1 MKWRAIWSFAED
13 QQSERRMDFLHQL
26 MLVFMVELH
35 SPSSNLVAI
44 ESCNRKATASGIQ
57 ILCKINKEI
66 LGGAFNEDVD
76 LAGTPETFLRVET
89 HQRWL
94 AVRKTSRA
102 RTAISSST
110 HPALNEPI
118 ILPLSQINIRAPGRR

>member
-66 LGGAFNEDVD
+66 LGVAFNDDID
-76 LAGTPETFLRVET
+76 LTGKLETFLRVAT
-89 HQRWL
+89 HHRGF
-94 AVRKTSRA
+94 ATSQNV
-102 RTAISSST
+102 SG
-110 HPALNEPI
+110 HHGNV
-118 ILPLSQINIRAPGRR
+118 

>member
-1 MKWRAIWSFAED
+1 MKWRASWSFAED

-35 SPSSNLVAI
+35 GPSSNLVAI

-66 LGGAFNEDVD
+66 LGGAFNVDVD
-76 LAGTPETFLRVET
+76 LTGTRETFLRVET

-94 AVRKTSRA
+94 P
-102 RTAISSST
+102 SSQNVSGQ
-110 HPALNEPI
+110 HANVL
-118 ILPLSQINIRAPGRR
+118 LDA

>member
-94 AVRKTSRA
+94 A
-102 RTAISSST
+102 SSQNVSGP
-110 HPALNEPI
+110 HGNLFFDA
-118 ILPLSQINIRAPGRR
+118 SCAQ